1 MKKFTKIFYRISFCV
16 NIDAQVYNN
25 LRNFH
30 EDIHLQKKVCYSS
43 NFFYKKK
50 KCFTLGFSLFFD
62 YITKHKNEVL
72 FLKFEQEFKISC
84 QSNRLTTSYTG

>member
-50 KCFTLGFSLFFD
+50 MLYTWFFIVFRL
-62 YITKHKNEVL
+62 YNE
-72 FLKFEQEFKISC
+72 
-84 QSNRLTTSYTG
+84 T